1 MIYVVGSGFSGLTTA
16 YALLKKKI
24 KCTVISPSEN
34 KKRDF
39 IPIIK
44 YLLKKEG
51 EIIYKK
57 SNSFKNLSDIN
68 KSDVS
73 NCKYILNHQ
82 KGGQSNIWG
91 GVLGNLDDYNLKK
104 FPINRKKF
112 FKYKNEFKKLFS
124 IIGFPKNT
132 NLKSK
137 KLNKNITEHKL
148 IVSRTNNEKL
158 RQFLKKKGVK
168 FIDNYIVKKINHK
181 SKNIELIY
189 LKNLKTK
196 KIQFKKIFISAGPIE
211 TSKIILNS
219 FKINSII
226 LKETRHFY
234 SIIKIKKKLKSR
246 FFTLRY
252 RNFKIYLQL
261 YTLKNV
267 LNTLFRKKDINTNL
281 ESRYQLGQCY
291 LNSENSGIIKI
302 KKKGDG
308 FKIEGIESKKI
319 SKSNILK
326 RVRTLNMLNKY
337 FEIKN
342 IIFNKIGG
350 SNHLG
355 GSFPAGG
362 VTKNSINLT
371 ENGELK
377 NYKGVFISDSSNL
390 NYIDSLPIT
399 TFSMYNNLRL
409 ILSNNKLGK

>member
-16 YALLKKKI
+16 YALLKKNI
-24 KCTVISPSEN
+24 KCSVISPSEN
-34 KKRDF
+34 KERDL

-51 EIIYKK
+51 EIIYRK
-57 SNSFKNLSDIN
+57 SYSFKNSPDIN
-68 KSDVS
+68 NSDVS

-104 FPINRKKF
+104 FPIKRKQF
-112 FKYKNEFKKLFS
+112 FKYEDEFKKLS
-124 IIGFPKNT
+124 NIIGFPKNT

-137 KLNKNITEHKL
+137 KVNKNITEHKL
-148 IVSRTNNEKL
+148 VVARINNEKL
-158 RQFLKKKGVK
+158 RKFLKKKGVK
-168 FIDNYIVKKINHK
+168 FIDNHFVKKINHK
-181 SKNIELIY
+181 VKNIELIN
-189 LKNLKTK
+189 LKNLKIK

-246 FFTLRY
+246 FFTLRFK
-252 RNFKIYLQL
+252 NLKIYLQL
-261 YTLKNV
+261 YSFKNA
-267 LNTLFRKKDINTNL
+267 LNTLFRKKEKNTNR
-281 ESRYQLGQCY
+281 ESKYQLGQCY
-291 LNSENSGIIKI
+291 INSENSGIIKI
-302 KKKGDG
+302 KKRKDR

-319 SKSNILK
+319 GKSSILK
-326 RVRTLNMLNKY
+326 KVKAFNKLNKY

-362 VTKNSINLT
+362 ISKNSIT
-371 ENGELK
+371 ITKNGELK
-377 NYKGVFISDSSNL
+377 NYKDVFITDSSNL

-399 TFSMYNNLRL
+399 IFSMYNNLRL

>member
-16 YALLKKKI
+16 YALLKKNI
-24 KCTVISPSEN
+24 KCSVISPSEN
-34 KKRDF
+34 KERDF

-51 EIIYKK
+51 EIIYRK
-57 SNSFKNLSDIN
+57 SYSFKNLRDIN
-68 KSDVS
+68 NSEVS

-104 FPINRKKF
+104 FPVKRTQF
-112 FKYKNEFKKLFS
+112 FKYEDEFKKLTN
-124 IIGFPKNT
+124 IIGFPNNK

-137 KLNKNITEHKL
+137 KVNKNITEHKL
-148 IVSRTNNEKL
+148 VVARINNEKL

-168 FIDNYIVKKINHK
+168 FIDNYFVKKINHK
-181 SKNIELIY
+181 VKNIELIN
-189 LKNLKTK
+189 LKNLKIK
-196 KIQFKKIFISAGPIE
+196 KIKFKKIFISAGPIE

-234 SIIKIKKKLKSR
+234 AIIKIKKKLSSR
-246 FFTLRY
+246 FFTLRF
-252 RNFKIYLQL
+252 RNLKIYLQL
-261 YTLKNV
+261 YSFKNA
-267 LNTLFRKKDINTNL
+267 LNTLFRKKEKNTNR
-281 ESRYQLGQCY
+281 ESKYQLGQCY
-291 LNSENSGIIKI
+291 INSENSGIIKI
-302 KKKGDG
+302 KKRKDR

-319 SKSNILK
+319 GKSSILK
-326 RVRTLNMLNKY
+326 KVKAFNKLNKY

-362 VTKNSINLT
+362 ISKNSIT
-371 ENGELK
+371 ITKNGELK
-377 NYKGVFISDSSNL
+377 NYKDVFITDSSNL

>member
-16 YALLKKKI
+16 YALLKKNI
-24 KCTVISPSEN
+24 KCSVISPSEN
-34 KKRDF
+34 KERDL

-51 EIIYKK
+51 EIIYRK
-57 SNSFKNLSDIN
+57 SYSFKNSPDIN
-68 KSDVS
+68 NSDVS

-104 FPINRKKF
+104 FPIKRKQF
-112 FKYKNEFKKLFS
+112 FKYEDEFKKLS
-124 IIGFPKNT
+124 NIVGFPKNT

-137 KLNKNITEHKL
+137 IVNKNITEHKL
-148 IVSRTNNEKL
+148 VVARINNEKL
-158 RQFLKKKGVK
+158 RKFLKKKGVK
-168 FIDNYIVKKINHK
+168 FIDNHFVKKINHK
-181 SKNIELIY
+181 VKNIELIN
-189 LKNLKTK
+189 LKNLKIK

-246 FFTLRY
+246 FFTLRFK
-252 RNFKIYLQL
+252 NLKIYLQL
-261 YTLKNV
+261 YSFKNA
-267 LNTLFRKKDINTNL
+267 LNTLFRKKEKNTNR
-281 ESRYQLGQCY
+281 ESKYQLGQCY
-291 LNSENSGIIKI
+291 INSENSGIIKI
-302 KKKGDG
+302 KKRKDR

-319 SKSNILK
+319 GKSSILK
-326 RVRTLNMLNKY
+326 KVKAFNKLNKY

-362 VTKNSINLT
+362 ISKNSIT
-371 ENGELK
+371 ITKNGELK
-377 NYKGVFISDSSNL
+377 NYKDVFITDSSNL

-399 TFSMYNNLRL
+399 IFSMYNNLRL